1 MVNRKETAM
10 RSRLRYAVTGA
21 LAALAA
27 AGCSTYS
34 DRPRVTSAE
43 QVMDSTD
50 DRAVSLRGQIVRQP
64 SGDHYVVNDGTREV
78 LVEIKDHVRDGQRL
92 APGMRV
98 EINGEVETRAFKEPK
113 VEARDVTVLAAS
125 GARGEPPEYR
135 WPEEQLR

>member
-1 MVNRKETAM
+1 M
-10 RSRLRYAVTGA
+10 RSSLRYVVPVV

-50 DRAVSLRGQIVRQP
+50 DRAVSLQGRIVRQQ

-92 APGMRV
+92 APGMQV
-98 EINGEVETRAFKEPK
+98 QINGEVETRVFKEPK
-113 VEARDVTVLAAS
+113 VEARNVTVLAAGS
-125 GARGEPPEYR
+125 PRGGEPPEYR